1 MQTPEVWGECDT
13 YRLTPFSTRGGLV
26 GMFMPQ
32 GLPKARSAMDTR
44 GAWVGGWPHKCQI
57 FTAFPFFSIFFS
69 FPISSDVNFLCVVV
83 VVVILFL
90 KTNHIWSCFLQ
101 TQAPGEGARQTQT
114 CDRQAVRPRAAR
126 LQTPTLSG
134 ETGAAL
140 TAVGPQVRPSSGSA
154 RSATCHHGGA
164 THVSLRTG
172 WYGAGPARRYTA

>member
-1 MQTPEVWGECDT
+1 MRYLQTNTVQHAWG
-13 YRLTPFSTRGGLV
+13 PRGYV
-26 GMFMPQ
+26 HAPRAPQ
-32 GLPKARSAMDTR
+32 GQERNGHTWSL
-44 GAWVGGWPHKCQI
+44 GGGRPHKCQI